1 MDNLTST
8 VSTNNYSDLAF
19 PSASKFL
26 GLPLQVRLQV
36 YRYLAPQHDGT
47 IMDRSSPGIVRQEPR
62 PCSLAPLLVCSQIY
76 KEAISIWYKYAVF
89 RLAGSK
95 KGLRNKHF
103 YKKNKP
109 GSIHAVS
116 TDRYPL
122 PLSNL
127 HLCVNIEL
135 DLHFHLPPTVQL
147 TSAER
152 PESASIQD
160 LVYILTARKNR
171 LRHLAIRPV
180 FTSGFRVQYF
190 KLYAKGINPNTSTQP
205 ALDEAVDYNLRLLK
219 PLYAD
224 QVVITLQDKWVASM
238 VERSMDRV
246 ITSRTKLWFGESQ
259 LSARSRMAQEQ
270 MDKFIELCQNHLK
283 IPKGGGNTL
292 KSAFL

>member
-8 VSTNNYSDLAF
+8 VSTHSYSDLAF

-26 GLPLQVRLQV
+26 GLPLKVRLQV

-47 IMDRSSPGIVRQEPR
+47 MMDWSSPGIVRQEPR

-103 YKKNKP
+103 FKKNKP
-109 GSIHAVS
+109 GSKHAVS

-152 PESASIQD
+152 TESASIQH
-160 LVYILTARKNR
+160 LVNILTARKNR

-180 FTSGFRVQYF
+180 FTSGFRAQYF
-190 KLYAKGINPNTSTQP
+190 KLDAEGINPNTATQP
-205 ALDEAVDYNLRLLK
+205 ALHEAVDYNLRLLK

-238 VERSMDRV
+238 VKRSMDR
-246 ITSRTKLWFGESQ
+246 ESQ

-270 MDKFIELCQNHLK
+270 MDKFMELCQNHLK
-283 IPKGGGNTL
+283 IPKGGGNTS